1 MSFGIFDS
9 WVIFCRLELIP
20 TLLSVRKYIL
30 ADPTSFEE
38 PLLDTSLSI
47 VSGDDDRVI
56 TISHFGSAFVSS
68 DDGDDDVQRD
78 ALKECLE
85 SANIRR
91 KHLVAQ
97 LFT

>member
-1 MSFGIFDS
+1 MGHFF
-9 WVIFCRLELIP
+9 FLELIL
-20 TLLSVRKYIL
+20 TFLFVRKYIL

-47 VSGDDDRVI
+47 VLGDDDRVI
-56 TISHFGSAFVSS
+56 TISQFGSVFVSS

-91 KHLVAQ
+91 KQLVAQ
-97 LFT
+97 VFT

>member
-20 TLLSVRKYIL
+20 TFLSVRKYIL

-47 VSGDDDRVI
+47 VSGDDGRII
-56 TISHFGSAFVSS
+56 TISQFGSAFVSS
-68 DDGDDDVQRD
+68 DDDVQRD

-91 KHLVAQ
+91 KQLVAQ

>member
-1 MSFGIFDS
+1 MLTF
-9 WVIFCRLELIP
+9 
-20 TLLSVRKYIL
+20 LSVRKYIL

-47 VSGDDDRVI
+47 VSGDDDRII
-56 TISHFGSAFVSS
+56 TISQFGSAFVSS
-68 DDGDDDVQRD
+68 NDSDDDVQRD

-91 KHLVAQ
+91 KQLVAQ